1 VNDHPLKVEH
11 HRITSDGESISS
23 KDYEDRYFQV
33 NGFEESK
40 EVYIDGNNLEER
52 WESFP
57 GSCFTIGELG
67 FGLGLNF
74 LTMMHCW
81 LKKERSFNLDYIG
94 IDKKILEKSNLIML
108 EEAFP
113 NLKNEIKVLKECDIV
128 GHNGFECISIPD
140 LKIRLILIT
149 EDIQKAIN
157 DICVSNIDAWF
168 LDGFDPKKNPEM
180 WEEDILKT
188 VFDLSSCDSS
198 FSSFTSVGRIRRAL
212 LENGFEVS
220 KVSGFGTKRHRI
232 IGKKFIEN
240 KKSNGIKKIAI
251 LGAGLS
257 GSNLAFNLANANIEV
272 DIYDALADLNKG
284 SSGGPIASM
293 YPKFSLDNSPRSKFL
308 IASYFFSLNFYIKN
322 LGFENTG
329 LLFYGSDEIKDKWIS
344 KILTLG
350 RDDLFELL
358 NDDEVENFL
367 GVSEI
372 KKALHVKK
380 GLYLQPL
387 ELKKKLLEHRF
398 IKIIPNEEFVSFSEE
413 KSKVVVD
420 FKSGLRKSYDALAVC
435 TGKGLKD
442 FNDNLKVSYGLMAG
456 ISNKDLF
463 NIKKPLNH
471 QGYIIP
477 KVDGTNWIGST
488 YEQSPDLKKENIEEK
503 IKLNHAIFGRKG
515 MSFEIQDIWEGERV
529 SARSNLPI
537 ASKIPETKNIYCIGG
552 LGSRGLSYA
561 PFLAEIVSSAIQDKQ
576 IPLSKEIFSLL
587 NI

>member
-1 VNDHPLKVEH
+1 MNDHPLKVEH
-11 HRITSDGESISS
+11 HRITSDGESIAS
-23 KDYEDRYFQV
+23 KDYQDRYFQV

-52 WESFP
+52 WESFS

-94 IDKKILEKSNLIML
+94 IDKKILEKRNLILL
-108 EEAFP
+108 EKAFP
-113 NLKNEIKVLKECDIV
+113 NLKKEIKVLKECDIV

-240 KKSNGIKKIAI
+240 KKSNDIKKIAI

-284 SSGGPIASM
+284 SSSGPIASM

-358 NDDEVENFL
+358 NNDEVENFL
-367 GVSEI
+367 GASEI
-372 KKALHVKK
+372 EKALHVKK
-380 GLYLQPL
+380 GLYLQPV
-387 ELKKKLLEHRF
+387 ELKKKLLEHPF
-398 IKIIPNEEFVSFSEE
+398 IKIILNEEFVAFSEE

-456 ISNKDLF
+456 IGNKDLF

-488 YEQSPDLKKENIEEK
+488 YEQSPDFKKENIEEK
-503 IKLNHAIFGRKG
+503 VKLNHSIFGKKG
-515 MSFEIQDIWEGERV
+515 MAFKIQDFWEGERV
-529 SARSNLPI
+529 SAKSNLPI
-537 ASKIPETKNIYCIGG
+537 ASKIPETRNIYCIGG

-576 IPLSKEIFSLL
+576 IPISKEIFSLL

>member
-1 VNDHPLKVEH
+1 MNDHPLKVEH
-11 HRITSDGESISS
+11 HRITSDGESIAS

-52 WESFP
+52 WESFS

-188 VFDLSSCDSS
+188 VFDLSSCDST

-329 LLFYGSDEIKDKWIS
+329 LLFFGSDEIKDKWIS

-529 SARSNLPI
+529 SARSNLPV

>member
-11 HRITSDGESISS
+11 HRITSDGESIAS

-52 WESFP
+52 WESFS

-240 KKSNGIKKIAI
+240 KKSNDIKKIAI

-257 GSNLAFNLANANIEV
+257 GSNLAFNLANSNIEV
-272 DIYDALADLNKG
+272 DIYDALTDLNKG
-284 SSGGPIASM
+284 SSAGPIASM

-488 YEQSPDLKKENIEEK
+488 YEQSPDLKKENIKEK

>member
-1 VNDHPLKVEH
+1 MNDHPLKVEH
-11 HRITSDGESISS
+11 HRITSDGESIAS

-52 WESFP
+52 WESFS

-515 MSFEIQDIWEGERV
+515 MSFEIHDIWEGERV

-561 PFLAEIVSSAIQDKQ
+561 PFLAEIISSAMQEKQ

>member
-1 VNDHPLKVEH
+1 MNDHPLKVEH
-11 HRITSDGESISS
+11 HRITSDGESIAS

-52 WESFP
+52 WESFS

-94 IDKKILEKSNLIML
+94 IDKKILEKSNLTLL

-140 LKIRLILIT
+140 LKIRLVLIT

-188 VFDLSSCDSS
+188 VFDLSSCDST

-329 LLFYGSDEIKDKWIS
+329 LLFYGSDEIKDRWIS

-367 GVSEI
+367 GVSKI

-413 KSKVVVD
+413 KNKVLVD

>member
-1 VNDHPLKVEH
+1 MNDHPLKVEH
-11 HRITSDGESISS
+11 HRITSDGESIAS

-52 WESFP
+52 WESFS

-284 SSGGPIASM
+284 SSSGPIASM

>member
-1 VNDHPLKVEH
+1 MNDHPLKVEH
-11 HRITSDGESISS
+11 HRITSDGESIAS

-40 EVYIDGNNLEER
+40 EVYINGNNLEER
-52 WESFP
+52 WESFS

-358 NDDEVENFL
+358 NDDEIENFL

-387 ELKKKLLEHRF
+387 ELKKKLLEHRL

-420 FKSGLRKSYDALAVC
+420 FKSGLRKSYDSLAVC

>member
-1 VNDHPLKVEH
+1 MNDHPLKVEH
-11 HRITSDGESISS
+11 HRITSDGESIAS

-52 WESFP
+52 WESFS

-488 YEQSPDLKKENIEEK
+488 YEKSPNLKKENIEEK
-503 IKLNHAIFGRKG
+503 IKLNHAIFDRKG
-515 MSFEIQDIWEGERV
+515 MPFEIQDTWGGERV
-529 SARSNLPI
+529 SARNNLPI

>member
-1 VNDHPLKVEH
+1 MNDHPLKVEH
-11 HRITSDGESISS
+11 HRITSDGESIAS

-52 WESFP
+52 WESFS

-257 GSNLAFNLANANIEV
+257 GSNLAFNLANSNIEV

-503 IKLNHAIFGRKG
+503 IKLNHAIFGRNG
-515 MSFEIQDIWEGERV
+515 MSFEIHDIWEGERV

>member
-1 VNDHPLKVEH
+1 MNDHPLKVEH
-11 HRITSDGESISS
+11 HRITSDGESIAS

-52 WESFP
+52 WESFS

-515 MSFEIQDIWEGERV
+515 MSFEIHDIWEGERV

>member
-1 VNDHPLKVEH
+1 MNDHPLKVEH
-11 HRITSDGESISS
+11 HRITSDGESIAS

-52 WESFP
+52 WESFS

-477 KVDGTNWIGST
+477 KVSGTNWIGST

-503 IKLNHAIFGRKG
+503 IRLNHAIFGRKG
-515 MSFEIQDIWEGERV
+515 LSFEIQDIWEGERV

>member
-11 HRITSDGESISS
+11 HRITSDGESIAS

-52 WESFP
+52 WESFS

-515 MSFEIQDIWEGERV
+515 MSFEIHDIWEGERV

>member
-1 VNDHPLKVEH
+1 MNDHPLKVEH
-11 HRITSDGESISS
+11 HRITSDGESIAS

-52 WESFP
+52 WESFS

-367 GVSEI
+367 GVCEI

-515 MSFEIQDIWEGERV
+515 MSFEIHDIWEGERV

>member
-1 VNDHPLKVEH
+1 MNDHPLKVEH
-11 HRITSDGESISS
+11 HRITSDGESIAS

-52 WESFP
+52 WESFS

-367 GVSEI
+367 GVCEI

-488 YEQSPDLKKENIEEK
+488 YEQSPEIKKENIEEK

-515 MSFEIQDIWEGERV
+515 MSFEIHDIWEGERV

>member
-1 VNDHPLKVEH
+1 MNDHPLKVEH
-11 HRITSDGESISS
+11 HRITSDGESIAS

-52 WESFP
+52 WESFS

-149 EDIQKAIN
+149 EDIQKAIS

-240 KKSNGIKKIAI
+240 KKSNDIKKIAI

-257 GSNLAFNLANANIEV
+257 GSNLAFNLANSNIEV
-272 DIYDALADLNKG
+272 DIYDAFADLNKG

>member
-1 VNDHPLKVEH
+1 MNDHPLKVEH
-11 HRITSDGESISS
+11 HRITSDGESIAS

-52 WESFP
+52 WESFS

-488 YEQSPDLKKENIEEK
+488 YEQSPDLKKENIEKK

>member
-1 VNDHPLKVEH
+1 MNDHPLKVEH
-11 HRITSDGESISS
+11 HRITSDGESIAS

-52 WESFP
+52 WESFS

-108 EEAFP
+108 EEEFP

-387 ELKKKLLEHRF
+387 ELKKKLLGHRF

-477 KVDGTNWIGST
+477 KVSGTNWIGST

-515 MSFEIQDIWEGERV
+515 LSFEIQDIWEGERV

>member
-1 VNDHPLKVEH
+1 M
-11 HRITSDGESISS
+11 SDGESIAS

-52 WESFP
+52 WESFS

-515 MSFEIQDIWEGERV
+515 MSFEIHDIWEGERV

>member
-1 VNDHPLKVEH
+1 MNDHPLKVEH
-11 HRITSDGESISS
+11 HRITSDGESIAS

-52 WESFP
+52 WESFS
-57 GSCFTIGELG
+57 GSCFTVGELG

-515 MSFEIQDIWEGERV
+515 MSFEIHDIWKGERV

>member
-11 HRITSDGESISS
+11 HRITSDGESIAS

-52 WESFP
+52 WESFS

-94 IDKKILEKSNLIML
+94 IDKKILEKSNLTLL

-140 LKIRLILIT
+140 LKIRLVLIT

-188 VFDLSSCDSS
+188 VFDLSSCDST

-240 KKSNGIKKIAI
+240 KKSNDIKKIAI

-257 GSNLAFNLANANIEV
+257 GSNLAFNLANSNIEV
-272 DIYDALADLNKG
+272 DIYDALTDLNKG

-329 LLFYGSDEIKDKWIS
+329 LLFYGSDEIKDRWIS

-367 GVSEI
+367 GVSKI

-413 KSKVVVD
+413 KNKVLVD
-420 FKSGLRKSYDALAVC
+420 FKSGLCKSYDALAVC

-456 ISNKDLF
+456 LSNKDLF

-503 IKLNHAIFGRKG
+503 IKMNHAIFGRKG

>member
-1 VNDHPLKVEH
+1 MNDHPLKVEH
-11 HRITSDGESISS
+11 HRITSDGESIAS
-23 KDYEDRYFQV
+23 KDYQDRYFQV

-52 WESFP
+52 WESFS

-113 NLKNEIKVLKECDIV
+113 NLKNEIKVLKEYDIV

-515 MSFEIQDIWEGERV
+515 MSFEIHDIWEGERV

>member
-1 VNDHPLKVEH
+1 MNDHPLKVEH
-11 HRITSDGESISS
+11 HRITSDGKSIAS

-52 WESFP
+52 WESFS

-387 ELKKKLLEHRF
+387 ELKKKLLEHRL

>member
-1 VNDHPLKVEH
+1 MNDHPLKVEH
-11 HRITSDGESISS
+11 HRITSDGESIAS

-52 WESFP
+52 WESFS

-435 TGKGLKD
+435 TGKGLRD

-515 MSFEIQDIWEGERV
+515 MSFEIHDIWEGERV

>member
-1 VNDHPLKVEH
+1 MNDHPLKVEH
-11 HRITSDGESISS
+11 HRITSDGESIAS
-23 KDYEDRYFQV
+23 KDYQDRYFQV

-52 WESFP
+52 WESFS

-284 SSGGPIASM
+284 SSSGPIASM

-503 IKLNHAIFGRKG
+503 IRLNHAIFGRKG
-515 MSFEIQDIWEGERV
+515 LSFEIQDIWEGERV

>member
-1 VNDHPLKVEH
+1 MNDHPLKVEH
-11 HRITSDGESISS
+11 HRITSDGESIAS

-52 WESFP
+52 WESFS

-232 IGKKFIEN
+232 IGKKFIKN

-251 LGAGLS
+251 LSAGLS

-488 YEQSPDLKKENIEEK
+488 YEQSPDLKKEDIEEK

>member
-1 VNDHPLKVEH
+1 MNDHPLKVEH
-11 HRITSDGESISS
+11 HRITSDGESIAS
-23 KDYEDRYFQV
+23 KDYQDRYFQV

-52 WESFP
+52 WESFS

>member
-1 VNDHPLKVEH
+1 MNDHPLKVEH
-11 HRITSDGESISS
+11 HRITSDGESIAS

-52 WESFP
+52 WESFS

-240 KKSNGIKKIAI
+240 KKSNDIKKIAI

-257 GSNLAFNLANANIEV
+257 GSNLAFNLANSNIEV

-515 MSFEIQDIWEGERV
+515 MSFEIHDIWEGERV

-561 PFLAEIVSSAIQDKQ
+561 PFLAEIISSAMQEKQ

>member
-1 VNDHPLKVEH
+1 MNDHPLKVEH
-11 HRITSDGESISS
+11 HRITSDGESIAS

-52 WESFP
+52 WESFS

-157 DICVSNIDAWF
+157 DICSSNIDAWF

-515 MSFEIQDIWEGERV
+515 MSFEIHDIWEGERV

>member
-1 VNDHPLKVEH
+1 MNDHPLKVEH
-11 HRITSDGESISS
+11 HKIASDGGSIAC
-23 KDYEDRYFQV
+23 KDYEDRYFQD
-33 NGFEESK
+33 NGFNESK

-52 WESFP
+52 WESFS

-74 LTMMHCW
+74 LTMMNCW
-81 LKKERSFNLDYIG
+81 LKKERCFNLDYIG
-94 IDKKILEKSNLIML
+94 IDKRVLERKNLILL

-113 NLKNEIKVLKECDIV
+113 NLKKEIKILKECDLV
-128 GHNGFECISIPD
+128 GHNGFECISIPN
-140 LKIRLILIT
+140 LKIRLILVT
-149 EDIQKAIN
+149 EDVQKAIN
-157 DICVSNIDAWF
+157 DICISNVDAWF

-180 WEEDILKT
+180 WTDDILKA
-188 VFDLSSCDSS
+188 VYELSSCDSS

-240 KKSNGIKKIAI
+240 KKFNEIKKIAI

-257 GSNLAFNLANANIEV
+257 GSNLAFNLANSNIEV
-272 DIYDALADLNKG
+272 DIYDALDDLKKG
-284 SSGGPIASM
+284 SSSGPIASM

-308 IASYFFSLNFYIKN
+308 IASYFFSLNFYIKT

-329 LLFYGSDEIKDKWIS
+329 ILFYGSDEIKAKWIS

-358 NDDEVENFL
+358 KDDEVEDFL

-380 GLYLQPL
+380 GLFLQPL

-398 IKIIPNEEFVSFSEE
+398 IKIILNEKFVSFTEE
-413 KSKVVVD
+413 KNQVAID
-420 FKSGLRKSYDALAVC
+420 FKSGLRKSYDALVVC

-463 NIKKPLNH
+463 NIRKPLNH
-471 QGYIIP
+471 HGYIIP
-477 KVDGTNWIGST
+477 KVDGINWIGST
-488 YEQSPDLKKENIEEK
+488 YEKSPNFKKENIEEK
-503 IKLNHAIFGRKG
+503 IKLNHYIFGRKG
-515 MSFEIQDIWEGERV
+515 IPFEIQDLWEGERV
-529 SARSNLPI
+529 RVKNNLPI
-537 ASKIPETKNIYCIGG
+537 ASKMHGAKNIYCIGG

-561 PFLAEIVSSAIQDKQ
+561 PYLAEIVSSAIQNRQ
-576 IPLSKEIFSLL
+576 IPVSKEIFNLL

>member
-1 VNDHPLKVEH
+1 MNDHPLKVEH
-11 HRITSDGESISS
+11 HRITSDGESIAS

-52 WESFP
+52 WESFS

-240 KKSNGIKKIAI
+240 KKSNDIKKIAI

>member
-11 HRITSDGESISS
+11 HRITSDGKSIAS

-52 WESFP
+52 WESFS

-81 LKKERSFNLDYIG
+81 LKKERPFNLDYIG

-157 DICVSNIDAWF
+157 DICSSNIDAWF

-240 KKSNGIKKIAI
+240 KKSNDIKKIAI

-257 GSNLAFNLANANIEV
+257 GSNLAFNLANSNIEV
-272 DIYDALADLNKG
+272 DIYDAFADLNKG

-488 YEQSPDLKKENIEEK
+488 YEQSPDLKKENIKEK

>member
-52 WESFP
+52 WESFS

-94 IDKKILEKSNLIML
+94 IDKKILEKSNLILL

-515 MSFEIQDIWEGERV
+515 MSFEIHDIWEGERV

>member
-1 VNDHPLKVEH
+1 MNDHPLKVEH
-11 HRITSDGESISS
+11 HRITSDGESIAS

-52 WESFP
+52 WESFS

-81 LKKERSFNLDYIG
+81 LKKERPFNLDYIG

-157 DICVSNIDAWF
+157 DICSSNIDAWF

-257 GSNLAFNLANANIEV
+257 GSNLAFNLANSNIEV
-272 DIYDALADLNKG
+272 DIYDAFADLNKG

-503 IKLNHAIFGRKG
+503 IKLNHAIFGRKD

>member
-1 VNDHPLKVEH
+1 MNDHPLKVEH
-11 HRITSDGESISS
+11 HRITSDGESIAS

-52 WESFP
+52 WESFS

-240 KKSNGIKKIAI
+240 KKSNDIKKIAI

-257 GSNLAFNLANANIEV
+257 GSNLAFNLANSNIEV
-272 DIYDALADLNKG
+272 DIYDALTDLNKG

-488 YEQSPDLKKENIEEK
+488 YEQSPDLKKENIKEK

-515 MSFEIQDIWEGERV
+515 MSFEIHDIWEGERV

>member
-1 VNDHPLKVEH
+1 MNDHPLKVEH
-11 HRITSDGESISS
+11 HRITSDGESIAS

-52 WESFP
+52 WESFS

-503 IKLNHAIFGRKG
+503 IKLNHAIFGRKD

-529 SARSNLPI
+529 SARSNLPV

>member
-52 WESFP
+52 WESFS

>member
-1 VNDHPLKVEH
+1 MNDHPLKVEH
-11 HRITSDGESISS
+11 HRITSDGESIAS

-52 WESFP
+52 WESFS
-57 GSCFTIGELG
+57 GNCFTIGELG

-367 GVSEI
+367 GVSKI

-515 MSFEIQDIWEGERV
+515 MSSEIHDIWEGERV

>member
-1 VNDHPLKVEH
+1 MNDHPLKVEH
-11 HRITSDGESISS
+11 HRITSDGESIAS

-52 WESFP
+52 WESFS

-149 EDIQKAIN
+149 EDIQKAIS

-240 KKSNGIKKIAI
+240 KKSNDIKKIAI

-515 MSFEIQDIWEGERV
+515 MSFEIHDIWEGERV